1 MQGRAAQALF
11 AAAFG
16 AAVLATPAVAQVTE
30 RQVYVTVLDTSG
42 AVVSGLGTD
51 FFAIRE
57 AGRDRDVVRVRTATV
72 PIHIAVLLDT
82 SAFVESAVEPYRA
95 AIGAFVAQMAVGN
108 HVALYEFGERAR
120 VMVPFTRDGTAL
132 KDAVDRISIRVSAG
146 PRLLDAVDLA
156 SADLRAAEARRPV
169 IVAVTIAG
177 TDTSTKSAGT
187 LIKRLIRDGVSLHV
201 VAVSNASA
209 PPVPSLTSASGRSEL
224 DRLGR
229 LNQLTAVGEGD
240 RERTQLIE
248 EGSAKTA
255 GALHRI
261 ARALAVGNALGRVG
275 AELAATYEVTFS
287 RPGSSKLTDLQ
298 VGVMLQDVV
307 VRAIAA
313 PSSSK

>member
-1 MQGRAAQALF
+1 MQARATL
-11 AAAFG
+11 
-16 AAVLATPAVAQVTE
+16 AVLVLVCCAGAPAAPARAQVAE
-30 RQVYVTVLDTSG
+30 HQVYVTVFDRSG
-42 AVVSGLGTD
+42 AIIPGLGAD

-57 AGRDRDVVRVRTATV
+57 DGRDRDVVRVQRASV
-72 PIHIAVLLDT
+72 PMHLAILIDT
-82 SAFVESAVEPYRA
+82 SSFVESAVEPYRA

-108 HVALYEFGERAR
+108 QVALYEFGERAR
-120 VMVPFTRDGTAL
+120 VMLPFSRDGTAL
-132 KDAVDRISIRVSAG
+132 KDAVDRIATRTTAG

-156 SADLRAAEARRPV
+156 CGDLRAAEARRPV

-187 LIKRLIRDGVSLHV
+187 IIKRLIRDGVSLHV

-209 PPVPSLTSASGRSEL
+209 PPAPSLTSSSGRSEL

-229 LNQLTAVGEGD
+229 LNQLTSVGEGD

-261 ARALAVGNALGRVG
+261 ASALAVGNALGRVG
-275 AELAATYEVTFS
+275 AELAATYQVTFA
-287 RPGSSKLTDLQ
+287 RPGASKLRDLQ